1 MNIITQPLFYSN
13 GSYYQYIKYPGRNWR
28 LYRILQSPISPP
40 ISLNIVPFTPT
51 LNSTSPNPGTHC
63 VYLLRSLNPRY
74 SRRTYI
80 GYTVNPERRIRQHNG
95 EIVGGAKRTI
105 RARPWKMVC
114 YIEGFPN
121 QRTGLQYE
129 WINNHPSTK
138 RWNVKGRLKTLAET
152 LLKERFTK
160 TAPLSRDLDL
170 TIHWLESGHSLPFTA
185 FGSRCPNYCREI
197 NNF

>member
-1 MNIITQPLFYSN
+1 MNVNTGPIFYQD
-13 GSYYQYIKYPGRNWR
+13 GFPYQYMEKDGECK
-28 LYRILQSPISPP
+28 LYKLIRI
-40 ISLNIVPFTPT
+40 
-51 LNSTSPNPGTHC
+51 NSDEIRIRIIDDKTESKRQKHC

-95 EIVGGAKRTI
+95 EITGGAKRTI

-114 YIEGFPN
+114 YIEGFPD

-138 RWNVKGRLKTLAET
+138 RWNVSGRLKTGT
-152 LLKERFTK
+152 
-160 TAPLSRDLDL
+160 
-170 TIHWLESGHSLPFTA
+170 
-185 FGSRCPNYCREI
+185 
-197 NNF
+197 